1 MRELINLIAHHE
13 SLFYYINIVEVILGF
28 AIMAL
33 APFKRWYGLINYM
46 IAIYLGVGIGSV
58 VGFELS
64 FSITGMLVGTF
75 IGILVAFLLAF
86 ICKDGINYV
95 LFVLILKLSA
105 ILICNYF
112 SNEPNYSMNT
122 AKLIFIVIVSIIICI
137 SEYILNRTNSIRY
150 LYNKYLYAI
159 FGVLEVS
166 AGIVCWHRYDLL
178 SVTKFLSKTDYYYFF
193 TYLWKVDLSIPGQ
206 TEEWYFMICLLLSIQ
221 VVYMCLVKYTI
232 NIHNE

>member
-1 MRELINLIAHHE
+1 MRELINLIINHE
-13 SLFYYINIVEVILGF
+13 SLFYYVNMIEVIISL
-28 AIMAL
+28 IILAL

-64 FSITGMLVGTF
+64 FSITGMLLGTF
-75 IGILVAFLLAF
+75 IGILVAFLLIF

-112 SNEPNYSMNT
+112 SNEPNYSINT
-122 AKLIFIVIVSIIICI
+122 IKLIFIVIVAMIICI

-150 LYNKYLYAI
+150 LYNRYLYAI

-166 AGIVCWHRYDLL
+166 AGIVCWYRYDLL
-178 SVTKFLSKTDYYYFF
+178 SVIKFLSKIDYYYFF

-206 TEEWYFMICLLLSIQ
+206 TEEWHFMICLLLAIQ
-221 VVYMCLVKYTI
+221 VVYMCLVKYIT
-232 NIHNE
+232 NIQNK